1 MKNVIASQR
10 EWNKH
15 LPEHLSATTG
25 QEFVLVDRVEDL
37 TRDKLNQIN
46 PRYVFVP
53 HWSKWIPSDVFE
65 NFETIIFHM
74 TEVPFGR
81 GGSPLQ
87 NLIARGIYET
97 KISALRCVREMDA
110 GAVYTTRPLSLYG
123 SAEEIYMRANDRIE
137 EMILEIVTDEPD
149 PERQVG
155 EATIFFRRKPEDGDL
170 GQLGTIRQVFDT
182 IRMLDAPGYPKAFIE
197 VNALRIEFNRAT
209 LTSEGVIAD
218 ARITV
223 KEKA

>member
-10 EWNKH
+10 EWNKR
-15 LPEHLSATTG
+15 LPEHLSAKTG
-25 QEFVLVDRVEDL
+25 QEFVLVDHVEDL
-37 TRDKLNQIN
+37 TRDKLSQIN

-53 HWSKWIPSDVFE
+53 HWSRWIPSDVFE
-65 NFETIIFHM
+65 IFETIIFHM

-97 KISALRCVREMDA
+97 KISALRCGQEMDA
-110 GAVYTTRPLSLYG
+110 GAVYTTRPLSLHG

-149 PERQVG
+149 PKPQVG
-155 EATIFFRRKPEDGDL
+155 EATVFSRRKPEDGDL

-197 VNALRIEFNRAT
+197 VNALRIEFNRAA
-209 LTSEGVIAD
+209 LTSEGVVAD